1 MNQRQTNLEKIKS
14 LSAEQLAE
22 MLVIDK
28 DEFNTD
34 MIGYY
39 TWSDFEGNEQ
49 GRYLS
54 FNDAVE
60 SCIEWLNEETE
71 E

>member
-1 MNQRQTNLEKIKS
+1 
-14 LSAEQLAE
+14 

-39 TWSDFEGNEQ
+39 TWFDFEGNEQ